1 MSKSP
6 RLADL
11 ARTIKRL
18 FQMTPKTVTTLKTVY
33 RAVACMLCLCS
44 LNVAFAQ
51 GIRLTP
57 SPSVAVRVPVASAN
71 SAAPAAIQANYIVAI
86 VNSEPVTSTEVRA
99 RLIRYEQRLASMGAP
114 MPSRTDLTREVL
126 EDVINEKVQLQR
138 ARESNVRVD
147 DRTVDAAVQNFA
159 SQNKISVAELRA
171 RSSADGI
178 GYAQIRSDI
187 QNQLLVQKLRER
199 DVLGNINI
207 SDSEIET
214 FLKTATGDSQSSEI
228 DIDIAQI
235 LVAVPENATASQT
248 QALRER
254 ALRIY
259 NRAISGDDF
268 FKLAQENSDAKDA
281 RVGGQMGL
289 RSIER
294 YPTLFTEAFKDKKV
308 ADIVGPIKSGAGF
321 HVLQLLAKQAPEAN
335 SLSVTQTNARH
346 ILLKVNPSL
355 TEAAA
360 KTKLAS
366 LKQQI
371 ESGKIDFT
379 SAAKANSQDAS
390 AAAGGALGWASPGF
404 FVPEFENAMNA
415 LPIGKVSEP
424 VVSRFGVHLMIVDA
438 RKQTALSN
446 SEQRETAKSALRE
459 KKFDDAYTNWIR
471 DLRSNAYVEYRDLQ
485 Q

>member
-1 MSKSP
+1 
-6 RLADL
+6 
-11 ARTIKRL
+11 
-18 FQMTPKTVTTLKTVY
+18 
-33 RAVACMLCLCS
+33 
-44 LNVAFAQ
+44 
-51 GIRLTP
+51 
-57 SPSVAVRVPVASAN
+57 
-71 SAAPAAIQANYIVAI
+71 
-86 VNSEPVTSTEVRA
+86 
-99 RLIRYEQRLASMGAP
+99 
-114 MPSRTDLTREVL
+114 
-126 EDVINEKVQLQR
+126 
-138 ARESNVRVD
+138 
-147 DRTVDAAVQNFA
+147 VQNFA
-159 SQNKISVAELRA
+159 SQSKVTVDELRA

-178 GYAQIRSDI
+178 GFAQIRSDI

-199 DVLGNINI
+199 DVLGNIDI
-207 SDSEIET
+207 SDNEIEE
-214 FLKTATGDSQSSEI
+214 FLKTATGSSQTG
-228 DIDIAQI
+228 DLAIDIAQI

-281 RVGGQMGL
+281 RTGGQMGL
-289 RSIER
+289 RSIDR
-294 YPTLFTEAFKDKKV
+294 YPTLFVEAIKDKKV
-308 ADIVGPIKSGAGF
+308 ADIVGPLKSGAGF
-321 HVLQLLAKQAPEAN
+321 HVLQLLAKEAPAAT
-335 SLSVTQTNARH
+335 SLNVTQTNARH
-346 ILLKVNPSL
+346 ILLKTSPSL

-360 KTKLAS
+360 KAKLAS

-371 ESGKIDFT
+371 ESGQIDFAN
-379 SAAKANSQDAS
+379 AAKANSQDAS
-390 AAAGGALGWASPGF
+390 AAAGGALGWASPGL

-415 LPIGKVSEP
+415 LPIGKISEP

-459 KKFDDAYTNWIR
+459 KKFDDAYANWIR

>member
-1 MSKSP
+1 M
-6 RLADL
+6 
-11 ARTIKRL
+11 IH
-18 FQMTPKTVTTLKTVY
+18 KTVTGVY
-33 RAVACMLCLCS
+33 RAITCILCLCS
-44 LNVAFAQ
+44 LEAAYAQ
-51 GIRLTP
+51 GMRLTP
-57 SPSVAVRVPVASAN
+57 SPAVTMRVPVESAN
-71 SAAPAAIQANYIVAI
+71 GATPAAVQANYIVAI

-114 MPSRTDLTREVL
+114 MPSRIDLSKEVL
-126 EDVINEKVQLQR
+126 EDVINEKIQLQR
-138 ARESNVRVD
+138 ARDTNVRVD
-147 DRTVDAAVQNFA
+147 DRTIDAAVQNFA
-159 SQNKISVAELRA
+159 NQNKVSVAELRT

-178 GYAQIRSDI
+178 GFTQIRSDI

-199 DVLGNINI
+199 DVLGNIDI
-207 SDSEIET
+207 SDIEIET
-214 FLKTATGDSQSSEI
+214 FLKTANEANPSGDLE
-228 DIDIAQI
+228 IDIAQI
-235 LVAVPENATASQT
+235 LIAVPENATVSQT
-248 QALRER
+248 AALRER
-254 ALRIY
+254 AQRIY
-259 NRAISGDDF
+259 NGAINGDDF
-268 FKLAQENSDAKDA
+268 FKLAQENSDARDA

-335 SLSVTQTNARH
+335 SLSVMQTNARH
-346 ILLKVNPSL
+346 ILLKVSPSL

-379 SAAKANSQDAS
+379 SAAKTNSQDAS
-390 AAAGGALGWASPGF
+390 AAAGGALGWVSPGL

-415 LPIGKVSEP
+415 LTVGKISEP

-438 RKQTALSN
+438 RRQTALSN

-459 KKFDDAYTNWIR
+459 KKFDDAYANWIR
-471 DLRSNAYVEYRDLQ
+471 DLRSNAYVEYRELQ

>member
-1 MSKSP
+1 MTHKTAAP
-6 RLADL
+6 RVSI
-11 ARTIKRL
+11 RTSA
-18 FQMTPKTVTTLKTVY
+18 TLTTVY
-33 RAVACMLCLCS
+33 RAITCMLCLCS
-44 LNVAFAQ
+44 LNAAYAQ

-57 SPSVAVRVPVASAN
+57 SPSVAARVPVASAN
-71 SAAPAAIQANYIVAI
+71 GAAPAAIQANYIVAI
-86 VNSEPVTSTEVRA
+86 VNSEPITSTEVRA
-99 RLIRYEQRLASMGAP
+99 RLIRYEQRLAALGAP
-114 MPSRTDLTREVL
+114 MPSRIDLSKEVL
-126 EDVINEKVQLQR
+126 EDVINEKIQLQR
-138 ARESNVRVD
+138 ARDTNVRVD
-147 DRTVDAAVQNFA
+147 DRTIDAAVQNFA
-159 SQNKISVAELRA
+159 SQSKVTVDELRA

-178 GYAQIRSDI
+178 GFAQIRSDI

-199 DVLGNINI
+199 DVLGNIDI
-207 SDSEIET
+207 SDNEIEE
-214 FLKTATGDSQSSEI
+214 FLKTATGSSQTG
-228 DIDIAQI
+228 DLAIDIAQI

-281 RVGGQMGL
+281 RTGGQMGL
-289 RSIER
+289 RSIDR
-294 YPTLFTEAFKDKKV
+294 YPTLFVEAIKDKKV

-321 HVLQLLAKQAPEAN
+321 HVLQLLAKEAPAAT
-335 SLSVTQTNARH
+335 SLNVTQTNARH
-346 ILLKVNPSL
+346 ILLKTSPSL

-360 KTKLAS
+360 KAKLAS

-371 ESGKIDFT
+371 ESGQIDFAN
-379 SAAKANSQDAS
+379 AAKANSQDAS
-390 AAAGGALGWASPGF
+390 AAAGGALGWASPGL

-415 LPIGKVSEP
+415 LPIGKISEP

-459 KKFDDAYTNWIR
+459 KKFDDAYANWIR

>member
-1 MSKSP
+1 M
-6 RLADL
+6 
-11 ARTIKRL
+11 IH
-18 FQMTPKTVTTLKTVY
+18 QTVTGVY
-33 RAVACMLCLCS
+33 RAITCIFCLCS
-44 LNVAFAQ
+44 LEAAYAQ
-51 GIRLTP
+51 GMRLAP
-57 SPSVAVRVPVASAN
+57 SPAVTTRVSVEGAN
-71 SAAPAAIQANYIVAI
+71 GVVPAAVQANYIVAI
-86 VNSEPVTSTEVRA
+86 VNSEPVTSAEVHA

-114 MPSRTDLTREVL
+114 MPSRIDLTREVL
-126 EDVINEKVQLQR
+126 EDVINEKIQLQR
-138 ARESNVRVD
+138 ARDTNVRVD
-147 DRTVDAAVQNFA
+147 DRTIDAAVQNFA
-159 SQNKISVAELRA
+159 NQNKVSVAELRT

-178 GYAQIRSDI
+178 GFTQIRSDI

-199 DVLGNINI
+199 DVLSNINI

-214 FLKTATGDSQSSEI
+214 FLKIATGDSQSSEVV
-228 DIDIAQI
+228 IDIAQI

-254 ALRIY
+254 ALHIY

-335 SLSVTQTNARH
+335 SFSVTQTNARH
-346 ILLKVNPSL
+346 ILLKVSPSL

-371 ESGKIDFT
+371 ESGKIDFA

-390 AAAGGALGWASPGF
+390 AAAGGVLGWASPGF

-438 RKQTALSN
+438 RKQTALSS

>member
-1 MSKSP
+1 
-6 RLADL
+6 
-11 ARTIKRL
+11 
-18 FQMTPKTVTTLKTVY
+18 
-33 RAVACMLCLCS
+33 
-44 LNVAFAQ
+44 
-51 GIRLTP
+51 
-57 SPSVAVRVPVASAN
+57 VPVASAN
-71 SAAPAAIQANYIVAI
+71 GAAPAAIQANYIVAI
-86 VNSEPVTSTEVRA
+86 VNSEPITSTEVRA
-99 RLIRYEQRLASMGAP
+99 RLIRYEQRLAALGAP
-114 MPSRTDLTREVL
+114 MPSRIDLSKEVL
-126 EDVINEKVQLQR
+126 EDVINEKIQLQR
-138 ARESNVRVD
+138 ARDTNVRVD
-147 DRTVDAAVQNFA
+147 DRTIDAAVQNFA
-159 SQNKISVAELRA
+159 SQSKVTVDELRA

-178 GYAQIRSDI
+178 GFAQIRSDI

-199 DVLGNINI
+199 DVLGNIDI
-207 SDSEIET
+207 SDNEIEE
-214 FLKTATGDSQSSEI
+214 FLKTATGSSQTG
-228 DIDIAQI
+228 DLAIDIAQI

-281 RVGGQMGL
+281 RTGGQMGL
-289 RSIER
+289 RSIDR
-294 YPTLFTEAFKDKKV
+294 YPTLFVEAIKDKKV
-308 ADIVGPIKSGAGF
+308 ADIVGPLKSGAGF
-321 HVLQLLAKQAPEAN
+321 HVLQLLAKEAPAAT
-335 SLSVTQTNARH
+335 SLNVTQTNARH
-346 ILLKVNPSL
+346 ILLKTSPSL

-360 KTKLAS
+360 KAKLAS

-371 ESGKIDFT
+371 ESGQIDFAN
-379 SAAKANSQDAS
+379 AAKANSQDAS
-390 AAAGGALGWASPGF
+390 AAAGGALGWASPGL

-415 LPIGKVSEP
+415 LPIGKISEP

-459 KKFDDAYTNWIR
+459 KKFDDAYANWIR